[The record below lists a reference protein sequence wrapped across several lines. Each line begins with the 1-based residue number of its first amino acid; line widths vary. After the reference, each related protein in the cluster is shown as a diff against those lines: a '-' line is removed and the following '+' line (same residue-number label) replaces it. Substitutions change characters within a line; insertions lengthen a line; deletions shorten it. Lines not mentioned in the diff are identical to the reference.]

1 MDKGYFADVLVQKS
15 GRATTFTYAI
25 PTNLASKISPGLVVT
40 VPLRG
45 RKAIGVVMQ
54 IKPYIISGI
63 KNVKAIDTIIDAD
76 LKLTALQLNLASWMS
91 DYFVAPLHSCVFS
104 FLPILQGRSTLEKN
118 SDEIK
123 NRRDKIKNDLSLSD
137 EQSSSL
143 AKITNSTK
151 PTLLH
156 GVTGSGKTEVYLRR
170 AEDIIKADGQCLI
183 LIPEIALTPQTLARF
198 TERFGST
205 VAAWH
210 SELKAT
216 ERRQVWWSVRDQ
228 NINLIVGSRSAIFL
242 PFQTLKLIVIDEEHE
257 HTYFQE
263 SAPRYD
269 ARTIALEMHRR
280 ANIQLIFGSA
290 TPSLERVWQA
300 STNQIELAVMRSRV
314 SARPTPE
321 TTLVDLR
328 QEPTNQSLLSGPLS
342 DAISD
347 TLAAKRQTVILL
359 NRRGHASSA
368 LCTSCG
374 FILLCKNCD
383 IPLTVHDASSRRV
396 NVQCHHCDLKAPM
409 PSICPKCR
417 VQTLEYRG
425 FGTER
430 IAEALSEQFSDARIL
445 RMDRDSTQERAII
458 DKMYHDFAAHK
469 YDILI
474 GTQMIAKGW
483 DVPSVDLV
491 GVLLAESGLFLPDYH
506 SSANTF
512 NLLVQVAGRSGRGDQ
527 IGQTIIQ
534 TFNPESALIRAVAKH
549 DFGTFA
555 KAELKHR
562 RLFNYPPFSTIVRF
576 VFQHVDRHKCVN
588 ESDKIAR
595 LLNAQVQDST
605 DHILGPTPC
614 YFERLRG
621 KYRWHII
628 CKLNNADEII
638 EVKQIGRNLPSPWIV
653 EVDPGQLL

>member
-25 PTNLASKISPGLVVT
+25 PTNFSSKISPGLVVT

-76 LKLTALQLNLASWMS
+76 LKLTSLQLNLAKWMS
-91 DYFVAPLHSCVFS
+91 DYFVAPLHSCIFS

-143 AKITNSTK
+143 AKITKSTK
-151 PTLLH
+151 PSLLH

-170 AEDIIKADGQCLI
+170 AEDIIKDGGQCLI

-216 ERRQVWWSVRDQ
+216 ERRQVWWGVRDQ

-242 PFQTLKLIVIDEEHE
+242 PFQNLKLIVIDEEHE

-280 ANIQLIFGSA
+280 AKIQLIFGSA

-300 STNQIELAVMRSRV
+300 STNQIELAVMKSRV

-368 LCTSCG
+368 LCKTCG
-374 FILLCKNCD
+374 FILLCRNCD
-383 IPLTVHDASSRRV
+383 IPLTVHDATSP
-396 NVQCHHCDLKAPM
+396 NINLQCHHCNLKSKM
-409 PSICPKCR
+409 ISHCPKCR
-417 VQTLEYRG
+417 AETLEYRG

-430 IAEALSEQFSDARIL
+430 VAEALSEQFTDARIL

-458 DKMYHDFAAHK
+458 DKMYHDFAARK

-527 IGQTIIQ
+527 IGRTIIQ

-588 ESDKIAR
+588 ETDKIAR
-595 LLNAQVQDST
+595 LLNTQVKDST

-628 CKLNNADEII
+628 CKLDNVDEITA
-638 EVKQIGRNLPSPWIV
+638 VKQIGRDLPSPWIV